1 MTWTLSYFATR
12 YTIHHLGLDPG
23 LRSNITLSYNEAG
36 HQMYVHPPSLKKLRA
51 EVAEFMK
58 DAVPGGVNGAVKK

>member
-1 MTWTLSYFATR
+1 
-12 YTIHHLGLDPG
+12 
-23 LRSNITLSYNEAG
+23 
-36 HQMYVHPPSLKKLRA
+36 MYVHPPSLKKLRA